1 MLGIGLIVSL
11 KTKRSLDSDNR
22 SMMESIQIIKH
33 NNNKIQGGARIGDV
47 ISGIAVFFDAC
58 SCTWW

>member
-22 SMMESIQIIKH
+22 SMMESIQIINIIIIKY
-33 NNNKIQGGARIGDV
+33 KEERESV
-47 ISGIAVFFDAC
+47 M
-58 SCTWW
+58 

>member
-47 ISGIAVFFDAC
+47 ISGIAVF
-58 SCTWW
+58 